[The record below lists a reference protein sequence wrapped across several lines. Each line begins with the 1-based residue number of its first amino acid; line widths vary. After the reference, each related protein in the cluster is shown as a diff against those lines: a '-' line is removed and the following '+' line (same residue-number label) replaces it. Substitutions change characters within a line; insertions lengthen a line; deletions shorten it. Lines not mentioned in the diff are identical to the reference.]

1 MPSFS
6 ERSLS
11 RLETCD
17 DRLQRVF
24 EEVIEHWDCT
34 ILCGHR
40 TEPGQMAAYR
50 SGNSKARFPDSRH
63 NSEPSEAVDVAP
75 WPIPEDWG
83 AHDRDEYEKFRYFAF
98 FVLGV
103 ASGMGICLRW
113 GGDWDGDKDVLDQ
126 DFNDL
131 VHFELDE

>member
-6 ERSLS
+6 ERSLR

-17 DRLQRVF
+17 DRLQRIF
-24 EEVIEHWDCT
+24 SQVIEDWDCT
-34 ILCGHR
+34 IICGHR
-40 TEPGQMAAYR
+40 NESDQNKAFA
-50 SGNSKARFPDSRH
+50 SGASKLRFP
-63 NSEPSEAVDVAP
+63 NSEHNVFPSRAVDVAP
-75 WPIPEDWG
+75 WPIPEEWG
-83 AHDRDEYEKFRYFAF
+83 AKKRDEYEKFRYFAF

-113 GGDWDGDKDVLDQ
+113 GGDWDRDKDVLDQ

>member
-6 ERSLS
+6 DRSRQ
-11 RLETCD
+11 RLDSCD

-24 EEVIEHWDCT
+24 NHVIEEWDCT

-40 TEPGQMAAYR
+40 TEEEQAEAYS
-50 SGNSKARFPDSRH
+50 SGSSKLQFPDSEH
-63 NSEPSEAVDVAP
+63 NLQPSRAVDASP
-75 WPIPEDWG
+75 WPIPENWG
-83 AHDRDEYEKFRYFAF
+83 RKRRDEYEKFRYFAF
-98 FVLGV
+98 YVMGV
-103 ASGMGICLRW
+103 ASAMGICLRW

-126 DFNDL
+126 NFNDL